1 MPNFRSGAPLGVRP
15 PQDKATA
22 MSKTANLNRSRHA
35 TARLRS
41 IRQRVRRSF
50 TLGLVTAG
58 LALGSTAG
66 QAQMG
71 QTAMA
76 PAGGVV
82 NQAVAGLRELNL
94 NGPGYLY
101 YGVNAADRGLG
112 YLGSYM
118 TLGGF
123 IPLGEDDLGG
133 FWSADLRSHLSVYGG
148 FFSNVGAVR
157 KQFIGGT
164 LLGVGVYWDYDGD
177 LNQYSD
183 TTIASGGQNY
193 VFSGGQVYN
202 QVGVSGEWLT
212 DYGNLRS
219 NGYIPVGSTGQ
230 LMGPFVGNSI
240 LCVNGI
246 NAALGGADLEVG
258 AYIPG
263 LADWAGM
270 ISVGGYALG
279 NTRYEFAGNQA
290 AVPWFGGVYTRLDM
304 TLIQNWDFSLQYN
317 NDSFFD
323 STGFARLTY
332 RMGGSRRRN
341 VPDQMEQPMMRNEH
355 IVRAHQ
361 APEVALNPQTGL
373 PWNVYH
379 VDNSATTA
387 GTGTAD
393 SPFITLGQAEAS
405 ATAAY
410 DIVYVSVGNSA
421 TQPYVTPF
429 NGYSFSAPN
438 QLLIGE
444 GSTSL
449 LPTLNCGD
457 KALFAGSDSDL
468 YPVLTN
474 PAGPA
479 ITIDQPGSRVEH
491 FRITGSPVA
500 ITDGGGLAAPGVASV
515 SDVFIVATPGLV
527 QRGIEISNSTGRF
540 DFDNIQLTGLNN
552 DGFVM
557 NAAGGNAT
565 ITNSTFTGVGNSAIR
580 VTGANASVA
589 VTNTAIAE
597 TVGTAVLVDGVSAR
611 VAITNSTIS
620 DTVGDAL
627 VASGLNSRIIGSDV
641 TITDPLGSGIIASGQ
656 GALVQGTGF
665 TISDTGSDAIQVSGD
680 NANVSLAS
688 STISRVSGFG
698 ALLTGSNAGLYLTD
712 ETTITNAESNS
723 LHILGDAATVLVQDS
738 SILNSNRNAIY
749 VNGGFRAADSGTSQV
764 TVLRSEI
771 SAANGVGVWADGV
784 NAVDPLN
791 PNNGGVVQIFSS
803 EISNTLS
810 GGVLANGSN
819 FDIGRDPNTPGSPG
833 TRITNTGGFGIAMN
847 SVSRVRVTNS
857 TISGVTDGINVTG
870 TVAGPEFSNLIAIGN
885 TISAADI
892 GIDITANHGP
902 PPDNDPTSFTNANI
916 SSNRITSGGTA
927 DILLTT
933 TEPPADDAPILFQP
947 IGIQNA
953 GNAFQ
958 LGAFNIGATVV
969 QDPANRPG
977 LVAYQDRFFPAP
989 APVVA
994 LPPPTP
1000 PVPLPPPRSAPRP
1013 MP

>member
-1 MPNFRSGAPLGVRP
+1 
-15 PQDKATA
+15 
-22 MSKTANLNRSRHA
+22 MSKTANHRRSRHA
-35 TARLRS
+35 TARLRA
-41 IRQRVRRSF
+41 IRQRVRRAV

-58 LALGSTAG
+58 LALGSSPG

-76 PAGGVV
+76 PAGGIV
-82 NQAVAGLRELNL
+82 NRAVAGFQELNL

-112 YLGSYM
+112 YIGSYM

-123 IPLGEDDLGG
+123 IPMGEDDLGG

-193 VFSGGQVYN
+193 VFPGGQVYN

-230 LMGPFVGNSI
+230 IAGPFLGNSI

-270 ISVGGYALG
+270 VSVGGYALG
-279 NTRYEFAGNQA
+279 NTGYEFAGGQA

-304 TLIQNWDFSLQYN
+304 TFIQNWDFSLQYN
-317 NDSFFD
+317 NDSYFD

-341 VPDQMEQPMMRNEH
+341 VADQVEQPMMRNEH

-361 APEVALNPQTGL
+361 APVAATNPANGQA
-373 PWNVYH
+373 WNVYF
-379 VDNSATTA
+379 VDNSATTG

-393 SPFITLGQAEAS
+393 APFTTLGQAEAA

-410 DIVYVSVGNSA
+410 DIVYVAVGNSA
-421 TQPYVTPF
+421 AQPYVTPAT
-429 NGYSFSAPN
+429 GYSFSAPN
-438 QLLIGE
+438 QMLVGE
-444 GSTSL
+444 GSTAL
-449 LPTLNCGD
+449 LPTISCGD
-457 KALFAGSDSDL
+457 KAVFAGSNPDL
-468 YPVLTN
+468 YPILTN

-479 ITIDQPGSRVEH
+479 ITIDQPGTRVEH
-491 FRITGSPVA
+491 FQISGSPVA
-500 ITDGGGLAAPGVASV
+500 ITDGAGLAASGVASV
-515 SDVFIVATPGLV
+515 SDVIVVATPGLL
-527 QRGIEISNSTGRF
+527 QRGIEISNSSGRF
-540 DFDNIQLTGLNN
+540 DFDQIQLTGLNN

-565 ITNSTFTGVGNSAIR
+565 ITNSTFTGVGNAAVR
-580 VTGANASVA
+580 VTGADAAVA
-589 VTNTAIAE
+589 ISNTALAD
-597 TVGTAVLVDGVSAR
+597 TVGTAVLVDGVRAN
-611 VAITNSTIS
+611 VAIANTTIS

-627 VASGLNSRIIGSDV
+627 VASGPGSEIRGSDV
-641 TITDPLGSGIIASGQ
+641 TITDPLGSGIIASGI
-656 GALVQGTGF
+656 GSFVQGTGF
-665 TISDTGSDAIQVSGD
+665 IISDTGADAIQISGD
-680 NANVSLAS
+680 GAEVSLAS
-688 STISRVSGFG
+688 STIERVGGFG
-698 ALLTGSNAGLYLTD
+698 ALLTGTNAGLYLTD
-712 ETTITNAESNS
+712 ESTITNAESDS

-738 SILNSNRNAIY
+738 SILNSNRNAVY
-749 VNGGFRAADSGTSQV
+749 VNGRFEAGDSGSTQV
-764 TVLRSEI
+764 TLLRSEI
-771 SAANGVGVWADGV
+771 SAANGVGVWAEGV
-784 NAVDPLN
+784 NAVDPVN
-791 PNNGGVVQIFSS
+791 PNVGGVVQIFSS
-803 EISNTLS
+803 QINNVLS
-810 GGVLANGSN
+810 GGVLANSSN
-819 FDIGRDPNTPGSPG
+819 FDIGRDPNTAGSPG
-833 TRITNTGGFGIAMN
+833 TTITNTGDIGIAMN
-847 SVSRVRVTNS
+847 GVSRVRVTNS
-857 TISGVTDGINVTG
+857 TISGVTNGISVTG
-870 TVAGPEFSNLIAIGN
+870 SAAGTTASNLTALSN
-885 TISAADI
+885 TISATGV
-892 GIDITANHGP
+892 GIFVTANHGP
-902 PPDNDPTSFTNANI
+902 PPDNNPTTYTNLNVSA
-916 SSNRITSGGTA
+916 NRITSGTE
-927 DILLTT
+927 DILLVT
-933 TEPPADDAPILFQP
+933 TEPPADDEPILFQP
-947 IGIQNA
+947 IGVQNA

-977 LVAYQDRFFPAP
+977 LVAYQNRFFPAP
-989 APVVA
+989 EPVVA
-994 LPPPTP
+994 LQPPTP
-1000 PVPLPPPRSAPRP
+1000 PTPLPPP
-1013 MP
+1013 

>member
-1 MPNFRSGAPLGVRP
+1 MR
-15 PQDKATA
+15 
-22 MSKTANLNRSRHA
+22 KTANHRRSRHA

-41 IRQRVRRSF
+41 IRQRVRRAV

-58 LALGSTAG
+58 LALGSTPG
-66 QAQMG
+66 QCQMG

-76 PAGGVV
+76 PAGGIV
-82 NQAVAGLRELNL
+82 NRAVAGFQELNL

-123 IPLGEDDLGG
+123 IPMGEDDLGG

-193 VFSGGQVYN
+193 VFPGGQVYN

-230 LMGPFVGNSI
+230 ITGPFLGNSI

-270 ISVGGYALG
+270 VSVGGYALG
-279 NTRYEFAGNQA
+279 NTGYEFAGGQA

-304 TLIQNWDFSLQYN
+304 TFIQNWDFSLQYN
-317 NDSFFD
+317 NDSYFE

-341 VPDQMEQPMMRNEH
+341 VPDQVEQPMMRNEH

-361 APEVALNPQTGL
+361 APVVATNPANGL
-373 PWNVYH
+373 PWNVYF
-379 VDNSATTA
+379 VDNSATAGGA
-387 GTGTAD
+387 GTAE
-393 SPFITLGQAEAS
+393 SPFTTLSQAESA

-410 DIVYVSVGNSA
+410 DVVYVAVGNSA
-421 TQPYVTPF
+421 TQPYVTPAA
-429 NGYSFSAPN
+429 GYSFSAPN
-438 QLLIGE
+438 QLLVGE
-444 GSTSL
+444 GSTST
-449 LPTLNCGD
+449 LPTITCGD
-457 KALFAGSDSDL
+457 KAVFAGSNPGL
-468 YPVLTN
+468 YPLLTN

-491 FRITGSPVA
+491 FQITGAPVA
-500 ITDGGGLAAPGVASV
+500 ITDGSGLAAPGVASV
-515 SDVFIVATPGLV
+515 SDVIVAATPGLL
-527 QRGIEISNSTGRF
+527 QRGIEIGNSTGRF
-540 DFDNIQLTGLNN
+540 DFDRIQLTGLNN

-565 ITNSTFTGVGNSAIR
+565 ITNSTFTGVGNAALR

-589 VTNTAIAE
+589 VTNTAFVE
-597 TVGTAVLVDGVSAR
+597 TVGTAVLVNGVNAS
-611 VAITNSTIS
+611 VGITNSTIS

-627 VASGLNSRIIGSDV
+627 VASGLGAAIVGSGV
-641 TITDPLGSGIIASGQ
+641 TITDPLGSGIIASGA
-656 GALVQGTGF
+656 GSIVQGTGF

-698 ALLTGSNAGLYLTD
+698 ALLTGDNAGLYLT
-712 ETTITNAESNS
+712 EQTTITNAESDS
-723 LHILGDAATVLVQDS
+723 LHILGDAAKVLVQDS

-749 VNGGFRAADSGTSQV
+749 VNGRFEAGDSGTTQV
-764 TVLRSEI
+764 TVLRTEI

-784 NAVDPLN
+784 NAVDPVN
-791 PNNGGVVQIFSS
+791 PNVGGVVQIFAS
-803 EISNTLS
+803 EINNALS
-810 GGVLANGSN
+810 GGVLANASN

-833 TRITNTGGFGIAMN
+833 TTITNTGGFGIAMN
-847 SVSRVRVTNS
+847 GVSRVRVTNS

-870 TVAGPEFSNLIAIGN
+870 TAAGTEFSNLIAIGN
-885 TISAADI
+885 TISATDV

-902 PPDNDPTSFTNANI
+902 PPDNNPTTYTNANI
-916 SSNRITSGGTA
+916 SANRITSGGAA
-927 DILLTT
+927 DIVLTT
-933 TEPPADDAPILFQP
+933 TEPPADDEPILFQP

-977 LVAYQDRFFPAP
+977 LVAYQDRFVPAPP

-1000 PVPLPPPRSAPRP
+1000 PTPLPPP
-1013 MP
+1013 

>member
-1 MPNFRSGAPLGVRP
+1 
-15 PQDKATA
+15 
-22 MSKTANLNRSRHA
+22 MSKTANQRRSRHA

-41 IRQRVRRSF
+41 IRQRVRRAV

-58 LALGSTAG
+58 FALGSRSAE
-66 QAQMG
+66 AQMG

-82 NQAVAGLRELNL
+82 NRAVAGFQELNL

-101 YGVNAADRGLG
+101 YGINAADRGLG

-123 IPLGEDDLGG
+123 IPMGEDDLGG

-177 LNQYSD
+177 QNQYSD
-183 TTIASGGQNY
+183 TTIVSGGQNY
-193 VFSGGQVYN
+193 VFPGGQTYN

-230 LMGPFVGNSI
+230 IVGPFLGNSI
-240 LCVNGI
+240 LCTNGI

-279 NTRYEFAGNQA
+279 NTGYEFAGGQA

-304 TLIQNWDFSLQYN
+304 TFLENWDFSLQYN
-317 NDSFFD
+317 NDSYFD

-361 APEVALNPQTGL
+361 APEAALNPATGQA
-373 PWNVYH
+373 WNVYF
-379 VDNSATTA
+379 VDNSSATG

-393 SPFITLGQAEAS
+393 SPFTTLGEAEAS

-410 DIVYVSVGNSA
+410 DIVYVAVGNSA
-421 TQPYVTPF
+421 AQPYVTPF
-429 NGYSFSAPN
+429 DGYSFSAPN
-438 QLLIGE
+438 QMLVGQ
-444 GSTSL
+444 GSSGL
-449 LPTLNCGD
+449 LPTINCGD
-457 KALFAGSDSDL
+457 KSVFAGSNPGL
-468 YPVLTN
+468 YPVITN
-474 PAGPA
+474 PAGAA
-479 ITIDQPGSRVEH
+479 IAIDQPGSRVEH
-491 FRITGSPVA
+491 FQITGSPVA
-500 ITDGGGLAAPGVASV
+500 ITDGGGLAAPGNASV
-515 SDVFIVATPGLV
+515 SDVIVVATPGLL
-527 QRGIEISNSTGRF
+527 QRGIEISSSTGRF
-540 DFDNIQLTGLNN
+540 DFDRIQLTGLNN

-565 ITNSTFTGVGNSAIR
+565 ITNSTFTGVGNAALR
-580 VTGANASVA
+580 VTGANSTVA
-589 VTNTAIAE
+589 VSNTAFVE
-597 TVGTAVLVDGVSAR
+597 TVGTAVLVDGVSAN
-611 VAITNSTIS
+611 VVIADSTIS
-620 DTVGDAL
+620 DTVGDGL
-627 VASGLNSRIIGSDV
+627 VASGVGARITGSNV
-641 TITDPLGSGIIASGQ
+641 SITDPLGSAIIASGP
-656 GALVQGTGF
+656 GSRVQGTGF
-665 TISDTGSDAIQVSGD
+665 TISDTGSDAIQISGD
-680 NANVSLAS
+680 GATVSLAS
-688 STISRVSGFG
+688 STISRVAGFG
-698 ALLTGSNAGLYLTD
+698 GLLTGTGAGLYLT
-712 ETTITNAESNS
+712 EGTVITNAESDS
-723 LHILGDAATVLVQDS
+723 LHILGDAAEVLVQDS
-738 SILNSNRNAIY
+738 SILNSGVNGVY
-749 VNGGFRAADSGTSQV
+749 VNGRFEPGDSGTTQV
-764 TVLRSEI
+764 TILRSTI
-771 SAANGVGVWADGV
+771 SAANGIGVFADDV

-791 PNNGGVVQIFSS
+791 PNVGGVVQIFAST
-803 EISNTLS
+803 ISNAAG
-810 GGVLANGSN
+810 GGVLANSSN
-819 FDIGRDPNTPGSPG
+819 VDIGRDPDTPGSAG
-833 TRITNTGGFGIAMN
+833 TRITNTGGFGVAMN
-847 SVSRVRVTNS
+847 GVSRVRIANS

-870 TVAGPEFSNLIAIGN
+870 TVAGPEFSNLIATSN
-885 TISAADI
+885 TISAADV

-902 PPDNDPTSFTNANI
+902 DDPPSFTNANI
-916 SSNRITSGGTA
+916 AQNRITSGNAA

-933 TEPPADDAPILFQP
+933 TEPPGDTDPILVQP

-958 LGAFNIGATVV
+958 LGSFNIGANVV
-969 QDPANRPG
+969 QDPANRPA
-977 LVAYQDRFFPAP
+977 LVAYQNRFVPAPP

-1000 PVPLPPPRSAPRP
+1000 PTPLPPPP
-1013 MP
+1013 